1 MENTDKLNIAT
12 KTKLGVAQLKN
23 TVTINSDFQIT
34 KVLTASVR
42 TKVEN
47 IIPSSGEVKFDGS
60 IEYDLLVVL
69 DNNEITPITE
79 KSTFSLVFEGN
90 DISPDSVIQIESHV
104 VELNSS
110 NFASGDFSYNSTID
124 FDIYTINQNTDL
136 ECAIPPEDVFVREG
150 EVPYT
155 SLVCNT
161 AFEASI
167 NFELPK
173 DSKIN
178 KILYIKNYATIKSVI
193 PSVDYF
199 VVAGEV
205 YSTIVYSTDDGVI
218 KSLNKENSF
227 SEEIEAK
234 GTNKDSNIQAFVS
247 TNEPIITENDEGNRF
262 IFEIP
267 ICINSFVFNREIK
280 SCVIDAY
287 SIKYEVNLTTTSFE
301 QNDFNSTKQVEEN
314 ILTNFS
320 LSETLSPIDKIL
332 AVIPTNIRL
341 VNQIVKQGEILID
354 GIATLNIIYYSEDE
368 EGNNILNSVDVDVP
382 YSLTFNAPEVNEG
395 DNVLIN
401 VSFGD
406 INVKSRHGRELEI
419 LAEVKINYNNTVS
432 SISYITTEI
441 SLGDEKEIRDCG
453 LEIYLAK
460 SSQTL
465 WDIAKELNV
474 SVTDI
479 MSQNSELSLP
489 LNDGEKIVVYRQ
501 LHTDE
506 N

>member
-12 KTKLGVAQLKN
+12 KTKLGETQLKN
-23 TVTINSDFQIT
+23 TVTINSDIQIT
-34 KVLTASVR
+34 KVLTAGVR

-47 IIPSSGEVKFDGS
+47 IMPGSGEVKFDGE

-69 DNNEITPITE
+69 DNNEISPITE
-79 KSTFSLVFEGN
+79 RSAFSLVFEN
-90 DISPDSVIQIESHV
+90 KDIGPDSVIQIESHV

-124 FDIYTINQNTDL
+124 FNIYTINQNNDL
-136 ECAIPPEDVFVREG
+136 ACAVPPEDVFVREG
-150 EVPYT
+150 EVSYT

-161 AFEASI
+161 AIESSI

-178 KILYIKNYATIKSVI
+178 KILYIKNFATIKSVI

-218 KSLNKENSF
+218 RSLNKENSF

-247 TNEPIITENDEGNRF
+247 TKESIITENDEGNRF

-267 ICINSFVFNREIK
+267 LCINSFVFNREIK
-280 SCVIDAY
+280 SCIVDAY
-287 SIKYEVNLTTTSFE
+287 SVKYEVNLTTTSFE

-320 LSETLSPIDKIL
+320 LSETISPIDKIL
-332 AVIPTNIRL
+332 AVVPTNIRI
-341 VNQIVKQGEILID
+341 VNQIVKQGEVLID
-354 GIATLNIIYYSEDE
+354 GIAMLNIIYYSEDE

-382 YSLTFNAPEVNEG
+382 YSLTFSALDVNEK
-395 DNVLIN
+395 DNVFIN

-419 LAEVKINYNNTVS
+419 LAEIKINYNNTVPS
-432 SISYITTEI
+432 VSYITTEI
-441 SLGDEKEIRDCG
+441 LLGDEKETRDCG

-460 SSQTL
+460 SNQTL

-479 MSQNSELSLP
+479 MTQNSELSLP
-489 LNDGEKIVVYRQ
+489 LKDGEKIVVYRQ
-501 LHTDE
+501 LRIEE